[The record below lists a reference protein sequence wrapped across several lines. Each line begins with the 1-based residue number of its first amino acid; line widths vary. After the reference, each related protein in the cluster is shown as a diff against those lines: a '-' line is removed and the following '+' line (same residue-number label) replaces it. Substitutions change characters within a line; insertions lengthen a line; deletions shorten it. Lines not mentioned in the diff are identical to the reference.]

1 MAVDREKILEFL
13 RSKTRADLSKVE
25 DETEL
30 FSTGLVDS
38 FAMIDLLFWLEQ
50 QTGARVGPEDVS
62 IDNLD
67 TITRI
72 VEFAASRK

>member
-1 MAVDREKILEFL
+1 MAVEREKLLEFL
-13 RSKTRADLSKVE
+13 RSKTRADLSNVQ
-25 DETEL
+25 DDTEL

-50 QTGARVGPEDVS
+50 QTGARMGPEDVS

-67 TITRI
+67 TIARI
-72 VEFAASRK
+72 LAFTTSRK